1 VSGQP
6 DSRPVAVDVRDLG
19 IHYDLRLTKRT
30 TIKGSLAGLLRRER
44 RAATHFWA
52 LRHLDLRI
60 HHGEAIGLIGP
71 NGAGKSTLLL
81 ALAGI
86 LQPSEGTIAI
96 DGRVSTLLTLGAGF
110 DQELTGRDNI
120 ALAGAFLGMAHA
132 EMERLTP
139 SIIEF
144 ADLGAFIDAPVKTY
158 SMGMK
163 ARLGF
168 SIATAITPDIL
179 LLDEVLGT
187 GDQVFRARSQARVRE
202 LIGRARVVVLVTHD
216 LSYVTEFCSRAI
228 LLEKG
233 QIILDGDPGEVVDL
247 YRRRVR
253 ESKLLAEAD
262 AGRFAAAPAASP
274 PR

>member
-1 VSGQP
+1 MSELHAG
-6 DSRPVAVDVRDLG
+6 RPVAVDIHGLG
-19 IHYDLRLTKRT
+19 IRYDLRLTRRT
-30 TIKGSLAGLLRRER
+30 TIKGSLVGMLRREHTGP
-44 RAATHFWA
+44 THFWA

-60 HHGEAIGLIGP
+60 HHGEAVGLIGP

-86 LQPSEGTIAI
+86 LQPSEGSIAI
-96 DGRVSTLLTLGAGF
+96 DGSVSTLLTLGAGF

-120 ALAGAFLGMAHA
+120 ALAAAFLGIAHA
-132 EMERLTP
+132 DMERLTP

-163 ARLGF
+163 SRLGF
-168 SIATAITPDIL
+168 SIATSITPNIL

-216 LSYVTEFCSRAI
+216 LSYVTEFCGRAI

-233 QIILDGDPGEVVDL
+233 RIIKDGDPAEVVDL
-247 YRRRVR
+247 YRKRVR

-262 AGRFAAAPAASP
+262 AERFVVEPIAPGR
-274 PR
+274 